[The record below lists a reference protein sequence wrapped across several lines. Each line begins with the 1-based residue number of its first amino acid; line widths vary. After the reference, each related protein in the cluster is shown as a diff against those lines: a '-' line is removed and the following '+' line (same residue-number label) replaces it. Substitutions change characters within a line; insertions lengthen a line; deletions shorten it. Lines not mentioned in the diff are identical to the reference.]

1 MISII
6 IPTLNEAESLPELL
20 TSLSRSKVAHEVI
33 VCDGGSSDETV
44 SIARDFNAKVITSA
58 PGRGIQ
64 LSAGTSISHGE
75 LILFLHADT
84 RLHCEA
90 LERLETLLSE
100 KPYIVGGNFRVLY
113 DDESPF
119 CRFVEFLCRLMRTM
133 GMYYGDS
140 GIFAKRQ
147 TYDAIGGIRPI
158 EIMEDVD
165 FVLRLERSG
174 KTCCI
179 SDIPLTTSTRRFKRR
194 SPLSLIALWVRMHIL
209 FACGVSTRYL
219 ARIYDARNTNNS

>member
-6 IPTLNEAESLPELL
+6 IPTLNEAESLPGLL
-20 TSLSRSKVAHEVI
+20 ASLSRSKVAHEVI
-33 VCDGGSSDETV
+33 VCDGGSSDKTV
-44 SIARDFNAKVITSA
+44 SIAQNFNTKVLTSA

-64 LSAGTSISHGE
+64 LSAGTSISNGE

-84 RLHCEA
+84 RLHSDA
-90 LERLETLLSE
+90 LERLETILIE
-100 KPYIVGGNFRVLY
+100 KPDIVGGNFRVFY
-113 DDESPF
+113 DDKSPF
-119 CRFVEFLCRLMRTM
+119 CRFVEFLCRSMRTI

-140 GIFAKRQ
+140 GIFVRRHV
-147 TYDAIGGIRPI
+147 YDAIGGIRPI

-165 FVLRLERSG
+165 FVLRLEKSG

-179 SDIPLTTSTRRFKRR
+179 SDIPLTTSTRRFKRS
-194 SPLSLIALWVRMHIL
+194 SPLSLIIMWVRMHIL

>member
-6 IPTLNEAESLPELL
+6 IPTLNEAESLPGLL

-44 SIARDFNAKVITSA
+44 SIAQDFNAKVITCA

-64 LSAGTSISHGE
+64 LSAGTSISKGE

-84 RLHCEA
+84 RLRSDA
-90 LERLETLLSE
+90 LERLETLLIE
-100 KPYIVGGNFRVLY
+100 KPNIVGGNFRVFY

-119 CRFVEFLCRLMRTM
+119 CRFVEVLCRAMRSI

-140 GIFAKRQ
+140 GIFVKRHV
-147 TYDAIGGIRPI
+147 YDAIGGIRPI

-194 SPLSLIALWVRMHIL
+194 SPLALIIMWVRMHIL
-209 FACGVSTRYL
+209 FACGMSPRYL
-219 ARIYDARNTNNS
+219 ARIYDARNTNDS

>member
-6 IPTLNEAESLPELL
+6 IPTLNEAESLPGLL
-20 TSLSRSKVAHEVI
+20 QSLSGSKVAHEVI
-33 VCDGGSSDETV
+33 VCDGGSEDQTV
-44 SIARDFNAKVITSA
+44 SIAQEFNAKVTTCA

-64 LSAGTSISHGE
+64 LSLGTSISSGE

-84 RLHCEA
+84 RLHNEA
-90 LERLETLLSE
+90 LERLETLLID
-100 KPYIVGGNFRVLY
+100 KPDIVGGNFRVLY

-119 CRFVEFLCRLMRTM
+119 CRFVELLCCAMRSI

-140 GIFAKRQ
+140 GIFVRRQ
-147 TYDAIGGIRPI
+147 VYDAIGGIKPI

-174 KTCCI
+174 RTCCI
-179 SDIPLTTSTRRFKRR
+179 SDTPLTTSTRRFKRKA
-194 SPLSLIALWVRMHIL
+194 PLTLMIMWIRMHIL

-219 ARIYDARNTNNS
+219 SRIYDSQNTSNS